1 VTPNVR
7 QRGVWVGCGGPDE
20 FLPAPDQK
28 AVAGSGQAVVSPAE
42 AEEAGVGVKVMDL
55 RVPSGLAET
64 GSVMAFEEGFHL
76 DSVLAM

>member
-7 QRGVWVGCGGPDE
+7 QCGVWICCGGPDE
-20 FLPAPDQK
+20 FCAAPDQK
-28 AVAGSGQAVVSPAE
+28 AVAGSGQGVFPTAKAE
-42 AEEAGVGVKVMDL
+42 LTAACVEVCHL

-64 GSVMAFEEGFHL
+64 LAVLAFEEGFHL